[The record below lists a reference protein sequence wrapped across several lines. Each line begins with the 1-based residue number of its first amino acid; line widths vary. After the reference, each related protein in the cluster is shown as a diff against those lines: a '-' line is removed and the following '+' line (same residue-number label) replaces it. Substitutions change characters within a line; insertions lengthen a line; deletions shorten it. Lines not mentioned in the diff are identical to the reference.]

1 MIRTFI
7 TSIIILLTTAVFE
20 SAVLSNITFLP
31 AIPDISLVCVVFI
44 ALHNGKTYGESS
56 GFFSGLFLDF
66 LGACPLG
73 FNCLF
78 RTIIG
83 YAGGKFCK
91 ILNTEGFVVPFLIV
105 LIATVMKVFLVQVI
119 SLLFPSV
126 TVAYK
131 IISFSFA
138 FELLA
143 NSFLAPFMFR
153 LLRVFKN
160 SLVLRPENVN

>member
-1 MIRTFI
+1 MIKSMI
-7 TSIIILLTTAVFE
+7 TGILILLCYSVFE

-31 AIPDISLVCVVFI
+31 AIPDLSLICVVFI
-44 ALHNGKTYGESS
+44 ALHNGRTYGEVS

-66 LGACPLG
+66 LSACPIG

-91 ILNTEGFVVPFLIV
+91 ILDTEGFTVPFLTV
-105 LIATVMKVFLVQVI
+105 LIFTGLKVLLVQLVAI
-119 SLLFPSV
+119 LFPSV
-126 TVAYK
+126 SVAYK
-131 IISFSFA
+131 IISVSFV

-143 NSFLAPFMFR
+143 NSLLAPFIFKF
-153 LLRVFKN
+153 LRVFKN
-160 SLVLRPENVN
+160 SLILKPENVR

>member
-1 MIRTFI
+1 MRIFLRRARHARGHCAHYDFRRKN
-7 TSIIILLTTAVFE
+7 SGGVQRRPRH
-20 SAVLSNITFLP
+20 SAP
-31 AIPDISLVCVVFI
+31 RHVFI
-44 ALHNGKTYGESS
+44 ALHDGKIYGESS

-105 LIATVMKVFLVQVI
+105 LISTLMKVFLVQVI